1 MASIFLQLA
10 CKVLEG
16 EKRPLTVNEIW
27 NIAKEKGYDKDL
39 STTGKTPWATLS
51 AMLGVDVRDNEN
63 SLFTTTG
70 TRPNRFVLKSLVV
83 SNGKEILNIQP
94 LVDKKIALG
103 YLERNLHPFMVYY
116 GFYYLKAYLK
126 TIQHTKSNKR
136 EFGEWV
142 HPDIVGCYYSFSEWE
157 EEVVAVSSFAGNA
170 AVKLFSFEL
179 KRDLSL
185 SNLREAFFQAVSNS
199 SWANEG
205 YLAAAEIDND
215 VEFQTELKRLSTS
228 FGIGVIKLDVEDP
241 DSSEVIFPARSK
253 DLIDWE
259 TVNKLA
265 VMNTDFQEFLKRVK
279 TDMKS
284 NEIRKEMYDR
294 VLDKEELIKSIQ

>member
-1 MASIFLQLA
+1 MTSVFIQLA
-10 CKVLEG
+10 YKVLEA
-16 EKRPLTVNEIW
+16 EKRPLTINEIW
-27 NIAKEKGYDKDL
+27 EIAKEKGYDQEL

-51 AMLGVDVRDNEN
+51 AMIGVDVRDNPN
-63 SLFTTTG
+63 SLFIATG
-70 TRPNRFVLKSLVV
+70 TRPKRFVLKSLVE
-83 SNGKEILNIQP
+83 SSGEEILNVIP
-94 LVDKKIALG
+94 LVDTKKHLE
-103 YLERNLHPFMVYY
+103 YLEKNLHPFMVYY

-126 TIQHTKSNKR
+126 TIQHTKSGKR

-142 HPDIVGCYYSFSEWE
+142 HPDIVGCYYSFSDWK
-157 EEVVAVSSFAGNA
+157 EEVVAVSSLAGNPP
-170 AVKLFSFEL
+170 VKLFSFEL
-179 KRDLSL
+179 KRGLSL

-205 YLAAAEIDND
+205 YLAAAEIDTD
-215 VEFQTELKRLSTS
+215 EEFQNELKRLSTS
-228 FGIGVIKLDVEDP
+228 FGIGVIRIDVEDP

-253 DLIDWE
+253 DLVDWE

-265 VMNTDFQEFLKRVK
+265 GINSDFREFLKRVK

-294 VLDKEELIKSIQ
+294 VLDREELIKSIK